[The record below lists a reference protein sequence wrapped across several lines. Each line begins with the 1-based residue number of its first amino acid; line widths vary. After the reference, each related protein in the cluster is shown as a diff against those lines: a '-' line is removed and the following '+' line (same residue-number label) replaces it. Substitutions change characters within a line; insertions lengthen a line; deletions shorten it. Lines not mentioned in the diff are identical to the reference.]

1 MIVIIG
7 LVVLLVAAMVGIVG
21 VLRNAGPGR
30 RGQVPLLGR
39 WLDDRPTSSAGPR
52 TFSPTRPILKR

>member
-39 WLDDRPTSSAGPR
+39 WLHDRPTSSIGP
-52 TFSPTRPILKR
+52 